1 MKWWTVKSIFVI
13 PHAASKTFIQLTGH
27 VWLWETPENC
37 FFSVLFV
44 MSRSVSFLT
53 IVCLVADSFIQSRD
67 ETYYNKVFRN
77 RDCIPLT
84 GACWILGFAVAISPF
99 SSSRNEL
106 NFCDLKFKIPTLD
119 NTHSKMAVSR
129 VSRIDISSRFQFG
142 FKFMESCRIQFSFIH
157 GDYCAYDF
165 NAYTWN
171 CSGLIIT
178 ATFYE

>member
-1 MKWWTVKSIFVI
+1 MIWKSKSECFKVEVISGFLSPYQIACMAMFTKIPAQAPQMIWTPLYKLYFKRTVKSIFVI

-53 IVCLVADSFIQSRD
+53 IVCLVANSFIQSRD

-99 SSSRNEL
+99 SSSRNE
-106 NFCDLKFKIPTLD
+106 
-119 NTHSKMAVSR
+119 
-129 VSRIDISSRFQFG
+129 
-142 FKFMESCRIQFSFIH
+142 
-157 GDYCAYDF
+157 F
-165 NAYTWN
+165 N
-171 CSGLIIT
+171 LL
-178 ATFYE
+178 

>member
-1 MKWWTVKSIFVI
+1 MIKSIFVI

-99 SSSRNEL
+99 SSSRNEFQSDRIL
-106 NFCDLKFKIPTLD
+106 LLSYNMVSVYFVGNAFKDGNVTCIM
-119 NTHSKMAVSR
+119 H
-129 VSRIDISSRFQFG
+129 
-142 FKFMESCRIQFSFIH
+142 
-157 GDYCAYDF
+157 
-165 NAYTWN
+165 
-171 CSGLIIT
+171 
-178 ATFYE
+178 

>member
-1 MKWWTVKSIFVI
+1 MVEHNAIKITFWLFALGLISLRFQPSKIELLWKIRSWPWIQIQNAPLSFFKWRTFKSIFVI

-99 SSSRNEL
+99 SSSRNEFNL
-106 NFCDLKFKIPTLD
+106 LSAQILSCDL
-119 NTHSKMAVSR
+119 R
-129 VSRIDISSRFQFG
+129 
-142 FKFMESCRIQFSFIH
+142 
-157 GDYCAYDF
+157 
-165 NAYTWN
+165 
-171 CSGLIIT
+171 
-178 ATFYE
+178 

>member
-1 MKWWTVKSIFVI
+1 MIKSIFVI

-99 SSSRNEL
+99 SSSRNEFQSDRIL
-106 NFCDLKFKIPTLD
+106 LLSYN
-119 NTHSKMAVSR
+119 MVS
-129 VSRIDISSRFQFG
+129 VYFVG
-142 FKFMESCRIQFSFIH
+142 
-157 GDYCAYDF
+157 
-165 NAYTWN
+165 NACKDGNVT
-171 CSGLIIT
+171 CIMH
-178 ATFYE
+178 

>member
-1 MKWWTVKSIFVI
+1 MGTFITNCKSLCDWLALSDSIFDWLIVHLASISLKTCLKTANKNRWWMVKSIFVI

-99 SSSRNEL
+99 SSSRN
-106 NFCDLKFKIPTLD
+106 
-119 NTHSKMAVSR
+119 
-129 VSRIDISSRFQFG
+129 
-142 FKFMESCRIQFSFIH
+142 
-157 GDYCAYDF
+157 
-165 NAYTWN
+165 
-171 CSGLIIT
+171 
-178 ATFYE
+178 